1 MNDEVKYTHK
11 EVTLR
16 AGITEKSRK
25 KILDKKIKQMVKE
38 GWELESHFDGGVTKP
53 SKVTFKRDIN
63 YQVPTKQSK
72 GVIKKIFKY
81 ILYTFLGLILLAIL
95 GSMLPKAELT
105 PEQKEKIAIE
115 KQRQIKE
122 KLEKERLAKIEQ
134 KKQFKINREHIN
146 KILNVIFS
154 DIVRNEKYLQDFS
167 KTLSSNNVIK
177 ILEQSKQYNYYARR
191 WALAKYIET
200 DEFDTNDEELI
211 ENIISEVSSLARF
224 HQIYYDSIDEYID
237 NQVPSKLLD
246 IKHNLETIS
255 KYKSR
260 VIIKAMTI
268 ANKYNLTYNEKK
280 NTWEESKKN
289 TPIKK

>member
-1 MNDEVKYTHK
+1 MNNEVKYTYK

-25 KILDKKIKQMVKE
+25 KILDKKIQQMAKE

-63 YQVPTKQSK
+63 YQVPKKQSK
-72 GVIKKIFKY
+72 GAIKKIFKY

-95 GSMLPKAELT
+95 GSMLPKPELT

-115 KQRQIKE
+115 KQRQIKAT
-122 KLEKERLAKIEQ
+122 KEYV
-134 KKQFKINREHIN
+134 N

-154 DIVRNEKYLQDFS
+154 DIVRNEKHLQDFS

-177 ILEQSKQYNYYARR
+177 ILEQSKQYNYYARK
-191 WALAKYIET
+191 WSMKKYIKAKEWGAKK
-200 DEFDTNDEELI
+200 DELVNE
-211 ENIISEVSSLARF
+211 IISKASDLATF
-224 HQIYYDSIDEYID
+224 HQIYYNSIDEYID

-246 IKHNLETIS
+246 IKHNLETINN
-255 KYKSR
+255 YKND
-260 VIIKAMTI
+260 ILIKAMTL
-268 ANKYNLTYNEKK
+268 ASKYNLTYNEKK
-280 NTWEESKKN
+280 NIWEESKKN

>member
-1 MNDEVKYTHK
+1 MNNEVKYTYK

-25 KILDKKIKQMVKE
+25 KILDKKIQQMAKE

-63 YQVPTKQSK
+63 YQVPKKQSK
-72 GVIKKIFKY
+72 GAIKKIFKY

-115 KQRQIKE
+115 KQRQIKAT
-122 KLEKERLAKIEQ
+122 KEYV
-134 KKQFKINREHIN
+134 N

-154 DIVRNEKYLQDFS
+154 DIVRNEKHLQDFS

-177 ILEQSKQYNYYARR
+177 ILEQSKQYNYYARK
-191 WALAKYIET
+191 WSMKKYIKAKEWGAKK
-200 DEFDTNDEELI
+200 DELVNE
-211 ENIISEVSSLARF
+211 IISKASDLATF
-224 HQIYYDSIDEYID
+224 HQIYYNSIDEYID

-246 IKHNLETIS
+246 IKHNLETINN
-255 KYKSR
+255 YEND
-260 VIIKAMTI
+260 ILIKAMTL
-268 ANKYNLTYNEKK
+268 ASKYNLTYNEKK
-280 NTWEESKKN
+280 NIWEESKKN

>member
-63 YQVPTKQSK
+63 YQVPKKQSK
-72 GVIKKIFKY
+72 GAIKKIFKY

-115 KQRQIKE
+115 KQRQIKAT
-122 KLEKERLAKIEQ
+122 KEYV
-134 KKQFKINREHIN
+134 N

-154 DIVRNEKYLQDFS
+154 DIVRNEKHLQDFS

-177 ILEQSKQYNYYARR
+177 ILEQSKQYNYYARK
-191 WALAKYIET
+191 WSMKKYIKAKEWGAKK
-200 DEFDTNDEELI
+200 DELVNE
-211 ENIISEVSSLARF
+211 IISKASDLATF
-224 HQIYYDSIDEYID
+224 HQIYYNSIDEYID

-246 IKHNLETIS
+246 IKHNLETINN
-255 KYKSR
+255 YKND
-260 VIIKAMTI
+260 ILIKAMTL
-268 ANKYNLTYNEKK
+268 ASKYNLTYNEKK
-280 NTWEESKKN
+280 NIWEESKKN

>member
-1 MNDEVKYTHK
+1 MNNEVKYTYK

-25 KILDKKIKQMVKE
+25 KILDKKIQQMAKE

-63 YQVPTKQSK
+63 YQVPKKQSK
-72 GVIKKIFKY
+72 GAIKKIFKY

-115 KQRQIKE
+115 EQRQIKAT
-122 KLEKERLAKIEQ
+122 KEYV
-134 KKQFKINREHIN
+134 N

-154 DIVRNEKYLQDFS
+154 DIVRNEKHLQDFS

-177 ILEQSKQYNYYARR
+177 ILEQSKQYNYYARK
-191 WALAKYIET
+191 WSMKKYIKAKEWGAKK
-200 DEFDTNDEELI
+200 DELVNE
-211 ENIISEVSSLARF
+211 IISKASDLATF
-224 HQIYYDSIDEYID
+224 HQIYYNSIDEYID

-246 IKHNLETIS
+246 IKHNLETINN
-255 KYKSR
+255 YKND
-260 VIIKAMTI
+260 ILIKAMTL
-268 ANKYNLTYNEKK
+268 ASKYNLTYNEKK
-280 NTWEESKKN
+280 NIWEESKKN

>member
-1 MNDEVKYTHK
+1 MNNEVKYTYK

-63 YQVPTKQSK
+63 YQVPKKQSK
-72 GVIKKIFKY
+72 GAIKKIFKY

-115 KQRQIKE
+115 KQRQIKAT
-122 KLEKERLAKIEQ
+122 KEYV
-134 KKQFKINREHIN
+134 N

-154 DIVRNEKYLQDFS
+154 DIVRNEKHLQDFS

-177 ILEQSKQYNYYARR
+177 ILEQSKQYNYYARK
-191 WALAKYIET
+191 WSMKKYIKAKEWGAKK
-200 DEFDTNDEELI
+200 DELVNE
-211 ENIISEVSSLARF
+211 IISKASDLATF
-224 HQIYYDSIDEYID
+224 HQIYYNSIDEYID

-246 IKHNLETIS
+246 IKHNLETINN
-255 KYKSR
+255 YKND
-260 VIIKAMTI
+260 ILIKAMTL
-268 ANKYNLTYNEKK
+268 ASKYNLTYNEKK
-280 NTWEESKKN
+280 NIWEESKKN

>member
-1 MNDEVKYTHK
+1 MNNEVKYTYK

-25 KILDKKIKQMVKE
+25 KILDKKIQQMAKE

-63 YQVPTKQSK
+63 YQVPKKQSK
-72 GVIKKIFKY
+72 GAIKKIFKY

-115 KQRQIKE
+115 KQRQIKAT
-122 KLEKERLAKIEQ
+122 KEYV
-134 KKQFKINREHIN
+134 N

-154 DIVRNEKYLQDFS
+154 DIVRNEKHLQDFS

-177 ILEQSKQYNYYARR
+177 ILEQSKQYNYYARK
-191 WALAKYIET
+191 WSMKKYIKAKEWGAKK
-200 DEFDTNDEELI
+200 DELVNE
-211 ENIISEVSSLARF
+211 IISKASDLATF
-224 HQIYYDSIDEYID
+224 HQIYYNSIDEYID

-246 IKHNLETIS
+246 IKHNLETINN
-255 KYKSR
+255 YKND
-260 VIIKAMTI
+260 ILIKAMTL
-268 ANKYNLTYNEKK
+268 ASKYNLTYNEKK
-280 NTWEESKKN
+280 NIWEESKKN

>member
-63 YQVPTKQSK
+63 YQVPKKQSK
-72 GVIKKIFKY
+72 GAIKKIFKY

-154 DIVRNEKYLQDFS
+154 DIVRNEKHLQDFS

-177 ILEQSKQYNYYARR
+177 ILEQSKQYNYYARK
-191 WALAKYIET
+191 WSMKKYIKAKEWGAKK
-200 DEFDTNDEELI
+200 DELVNE
-211 ENIISEVSSLARF
+211 IISKASDLATF
-224 HQIYYDSIDEYID
+224 HQIYYNSIDEYID

-246 IKHNLETIS
+246 IKHNLETINN
-255 KYKSR
+255 YKND
-260 VIIKAMTI
+260 ILIKAMTL
-268 ANKYNLTYNEKK
+268 ASKYNLTYNEKK
-280 NTWEESKKN
+280 NIWEESKKN